1 MLFLCIPLSQISLL
15 IKDGFGHKFIDS
27 SSILN
32 NDFDT
37 AITIPNHTLSWVIYH
52 ELDKRENKAKYY
64 KFENNK
70 INSSFY
76 AQITIPKN
84 ESIKIYP
91 CIISYLS
98 CFE

>member
-15 IKDGFGHKFIDS
+15 IKDGFGYKFIDS

-37 AITIPNHTLSWVIYH
+37 AITISNHTLSWVIYQ
-52 ELDKRENKAKYY
+52 ELDKREYKAKYY

-70 INSSFY
+70 INSSFS

-84 ESIKIYP
+84 EKYKNLTLYYLLSI
-91 CIISYLS
+91 LL
-98 CFE
+98 

>member
-15 IKDGFGHKFIDS
+15 IKDRLGHKFMDS

-37 AITIPNHTLSWVIYH
+37 AITIPNHTLSWVIYQ
-52 ELDKRENKAKYY
+52 ELDKREYKAKYY

-84 ESIKIYP
+84 EKYKNLPLYYLLSI
-91 CIISYLS
+91 LL
-98 CFE
+98 